1 MIVISNSID
10 SSSSGLVLRY
20 FLLDVLKKI
29 SEQDLI
35 IGVENSLDFELSG
48 QVKQFKNG
56 RNNYH
61 NLWQKI
67 ILILFGIS
75 IIDYI
80 NAKKIFK
87 EISRYNVDAERVI
100 IFVTGIN
107 FFTLYFAHLIFKN
120 NKQNK
125 LYLHFLDPLVSI
137 NGWGENKF
145 LRTAKMKL
153 VKSKLLKLI
162 SDRVY
167 FSTTNR
173 TCSEFFKLQYQL
185 PILPKSFIS
194 YNVSDRPRIE
204 IKIENKINLY
214 YRGTFNEMRGGKKL
228 LNLLNKVSENNPEFN
243 FIFQGNMILDVS
255 ILKEFSKITF
265 LNFSLDDYWLKNADI
280 LLDID
285 LCKKD
290 VFISGKFYEYL
301 QYPKPILVISP
312 MGSAINNFILDYY
325 SNYNEIKTV
334 DFDYQLILEKLNEFK
349 FLNTEMKKPRFPET
363 PNCILDFIEN

>member
-1 MIVISNSID
+1 
-10 SSSSGLVLRY
+10 
-20 FLLDVLKKI
+20 
-29 SEQDLI
+29 
-35 IGVENSLDFELSG
+35 
-48 QVKQFKNG
+48 
-56 RNNYH
+56 
-61 NLWQKI
+61 
-67 ILILFGIS
+67 
-75 IIDYI
+75 
-80 NAKKIFK
+80 
-87 EISRYNVDAERVI
+87 
-100 IFVTGIN
+100 
-107 FFTLYFAHLIFKN
+107 
-120 NKQNK
+120 
-125 LYLHFLDPLVSI
+125 
-137 NGWGENKF
+137 
-145 LRTAKMKL
+145 MKL